1 MRSFGL
7 FILFFVSLLNL
18 NAQDTLDSL
27 LFSYENQTGTEKI
40 KTVIALSTY
49 YSKDDLFKSLD
60 YAKEGLAL
68 ANEFGDKTDIQ
79 NAHNRMGIVY
89 YKLGDL
95 AKSNEHFLE
104 AVKISME
111 RKSPDLYVESRL
123 LNNIANNYGDL
134 KQEYLAIKYYRQS
147 LDLKRKLGDSSLLSI
162 TLNNMAI
169 TYGQMRRYDSAYV
182 YLKEAMTIDKALSD
196 SVSMAYTIG
205 SMGEIFLK
213 DNQLDSALFYLEQ
226 SLAYFEK
233 MKDSDYVLAY
243 YHQKIG
249 EARLGKGLY
258 DASKGDFLAALK
270 LSTKIGA
277 KVIERDCYKS
287 LEEAFEKQ
295 GDFKEALLYGHKYAI
310 LQDSLFREESA
321 QKLSSI
327 ETSYQ
332 IKNREQEISVLSAQ
346 AEVDELKFY
355 SATGV
360 ALVVLLLL
368 SLVFYRYQFKAK
380 ANLILRQKNNTIQ
393 KQNKEIMDSVEYA
406 RGIQEAILPGY
417 HTLTSLFEKAYLFY
431 RPSKIVSGDF
441 YWVDNVGN
449 KTILVLADGTG
460 HGVPGAF
467 LSVLGTGLLRQII
480 SEERICQP
488 DKVLMRLNEKV
499 KEGLGQS
506 KLNNTLKDGM
516 DVAVCVWDKVIGEI
530 KFSGAKRPMLI
541 KQQGKVELV
550 KGDRFSIGGDQAK
563 EPEFVTETFKVSK
576 GDAVVLYTDGVIDQF
591 GGNEGKK
598 FLAKRVV
605 ELLEEKQ
612 NIDDFGHGFDEIMV
626 NWIGTREQLDDML
639 LLAVEV

>member
-1 MRSFGL
+1 MRYVGL
-7 FILFFVSLLNL
+7 FLLFFASLLKL
-18 NAQDTLDSL
+18 NAQSTLDSL
-27 LFSYENQTGTEKI
+27 LYAYDHQTGTEKI
-40 KTVIALSTY
+40 ETIIALSAY

-68 ANEFGDKTDIQ
+68 ANEFGDKSDIQ

-111 RKSPDLYVESRL
+111 RESPDLYVESKL

-134 KQEYLAIKYYRQS
+134 KQEDLAIHYYQKS
-147 LDLKRKLGDSSLLSI
+147 LEIKQELKDSSQLSI

-169 TYGQMRRYDSAYV
+169 TYGQMKKYDSAY
-182 YLKEAMTIDKALSD
+182 YCLKQAMAVDLALSD
-196 SVSMAYTIG
+196 TISMAYTKG
-205 SMGEIFLK
+205 SLGEIFLK
-213 DNQLDSALFYLEQ
+213 DNHLDSAVFYLQQ
-226 SLAYFEK
+226 SLDYFK
-233 MKDSDYVLAY
+233 KIQDSDYVLAY
-243 YHQKIG
+243 YYQKIG
-249 EARLGKGLY
+249 ETKLGKGLY
-258 DASKGDFLAALK
+258 NESKADFITALELASQ
-270 LSTKIGA
+270 IGA
-277 KVIERDCYKS
+277 KSIERDCYRS
-287 LEEAFEKQ
+287 LQQVSKKQDKFDEAVTY
-295 GDFKEALLYGHKYAI
+295 AHKFAV

-321 QKLSSI
+321 QKLSAI

-332 IKNREQEISVLSAQ
+332 IKSREQEISVLNAQ

-355 SATGV
+355 SAAGV

-368 SLVFYRYQFKAK
+368 SFVYYRYQFKAK
-380 ANLILRQKNNTIQ
+380 ANLILRQKNSTIQ
-393 KQNKEIMDSVEYA
+393 KQNKEITDSVEYA

-417 HTLTSLFEKAYLFY
+417 NTLSQAFKDAYLFY

-441 YWVDNVGN
+441 YWVDTVGT

-488 DKVLMRLNEKV
+488 DQILLRLNKKV

-506 KLNNTLKDGM
+506 RLNNTLKDGM
-516 DVAVCVWDKVIGEI
+516 DVAVCVWDKAVGEI
-530 KFSGAKRPMLI
+530 TFSGAKRPMLI
-541 KQQGKVELV
+541 KHKGKVELI
-550 KGDRFSIGGDQAK
+550 KGDKFSIGGDQAT
-563 EPEFVTETFKVSK
+563 EPAFTTHTFSIAG
-576 GDAVVLYTDGVIDQF
+576 GDALVLYSDGVIDQF
-591 GGNEGKK
+591 GGSEGKK
-598 FLAKRVV
+598 FLSKRLI

-612 NIDDFGHGFDEIMV
+612 NIEDFGSGFDEIMV
-626 NWIGTREQLDDML
+626 NWIGSREQLDDML